1 MRGAPGHTLRSRD
14 ARPGAKI
21 LATGLVG
28 AVMTAMP
35 MNDARSSGVTAQA
48 TPWRLSSPVYRT
60 VAVASGGRIYV
71 LGGHDSAGGSVSS
84 VIRFDPG
91 TGNSA
96 VAGSLALPTHG
107 AAAAVLEGKILV
119 FGGAS
124 LQVHDTV
131 QEFDPATGKTK
142 VVGYMPVVRADT
154 TAASVD
160 KEVVLIGG
168 FDGDGPQGDVWA
180 TTDGTRFRVVA
191 HLAQPVRYPAVAV
204 QRNDVYV
211 FGGLISGGEYN
222 GLFTSDIQEVAPS
235 SGTAR
240 VVGHLP
246 QPLAHAMG
254 ASIGGRLFVIGG
266 STPTGPSRQVLRFDL
281 AKASVSLVTRLPQPL
296 TDAAVATIG
305 TTAYLLGGMSTSG
318 PLDTVMFVRA

>member
-1 MRGAPGHTLRSRD
+1 MS
-14 ARPGAKI
+14 
-21 LATGLVG
+21 
-28 AVMTAMP
+28 AMP
-35 MNDARSSGVTAQA
+35 MNDARSPGVTVQG
-48 TPWRLSSPVYRT
+48 TPWRLPSPVYRT
-60 VAVASGGRIYV
+60 VSVASGGRIYV
-71 LGGHDSAGGSVSS
+71 LGGHDSAGGSVTS

-91 TGNSA
+91 TGKSA

-131 QEFDPATGKTK
+131 QDFDPATGTTK
-142 VVGYMPVVRADT
+142 VIGYMPGVRADT
-154 TAASVD
+154 TAASVG

-168 FDGDGPQGDVWA
+168 FDGYGPQGDVWA
-180 TTDGTRFRVVA
+180 TTDGTSFRVVA

-204 QRNDVYV
+204 QGSDVYV

-222 GLFTSDIQEVAPS
+222 GLFTSDIQEVVPI

-266 STPTGPSRQVLRFDL
+266 STPTGPSRQVLRFDP
-281 AKASVSLVTRLPQPL
+281 AKASASLVTRLPQPL

-318 PLDTVMFVRA
+318 PLDTVIFVRAVSR